1 MRAAVIVAVLVAT
14 TSIAAAQPSL
24 VAPVQVGYKPKRDA
38 PEYKDPDTAMW
49 LAIGGSVV
57 GIGGIYLGSRMR
69 DGDTPIML
77 VGGLVSL
84 VGPSAGD
91 WWVRGGARFS
101 LGFGAR
107 LAGFA
112 IMGVGFGHALDK
124 ACSADDECDAPI
136 RDRQSDGLIG
146 IGAAVVGLGMLYDV
160 VFAGPTAERHNER
173 LRLTPTIAANGV
185 GVAGRF

>member
-1 MRAAVIVAVLVAT
+1 MRAVIIVVLVGLS
-14 TSIAAAQPSL
+14 SIATAQPSL
-24 VAPVQVGYKPKRDA
+24 VTPTPVGYTPRRDV
-38 PEYKDPDTAMW
+38 PEYKNPDTAMW

-57 GIGGIYLGSRMR
+57 GLGGIYLGSQMR

-77 VGGLVSL
+77 VGGLISL

-112 IMGVGFGHALDK
+112 VMGLGFGHALDK
-124 ACSADDECDAPI
+124 ACSSDDECAAPI
-136 RDRQSDGLIG
+136 RDRQSDGLITA
-146 IGAAVVGLGMLYDV
+146 GAVIVGAGMLYDI

-173 LRLTPTIAANGV
+173 FQLTPAIVGNGV